1 MAMATG
7 VCQSIRNPTPNSK
20 PLWRLF
26 FANRAC
32 SITEAIKGFSKGFNQ
47 LKNFEFRN

>member
-1 MAMATG
+1 MAIATG

-20 PLWRLF
+20 PFWRLF

-32 SITEAIKGFSKGFNQ
+32 SITEVSKGFNQ